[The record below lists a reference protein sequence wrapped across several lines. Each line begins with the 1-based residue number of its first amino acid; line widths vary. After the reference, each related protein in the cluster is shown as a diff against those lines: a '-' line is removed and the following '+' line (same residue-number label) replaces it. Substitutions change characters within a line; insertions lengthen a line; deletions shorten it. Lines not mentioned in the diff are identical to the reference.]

1 MDKDPTPGDPQRI
14 RKLAGTLHDFA
25 DDVSEALRAFKG
37 LAKEDEMIS
46 WAGRTAEVFAEE
58 FADAPGRLKKL
69 KKSYDI
75 AGDALSSFWPDLE
88 YAQDKADKAL
98 RDGRAAHAD
107 LATAR
112 TALSGADDWVR
123 TATAKSDSYDPDR
136 TGGGAKN
143 VPPPDE
149 AEVRRATR
157 NAQHAKAK
165 QSAAQRD
172 VGAAQSALDAA
183 KKLANQ
189 AKGLR
194 EEAARRTVKK
204 LEEASDAGIPNRHWW
219 EEIGD
224 WVTDNWDEIVTV
236 CKWVVTVL
244 GIIVM
249 IIGGPLGWLVF
260 AAALVVLADTVRK
273 MHNGT
278 AGWGDLAWALLDCI
292 PATKGFT
299 SLAKIGKLWKVGG
312 LRALGAGFMGGIGG
326 GLKNLAN
333 GARNLGGSARNIFR
347 GFDGS
352 WLSRVASRGSGNPLP
367 SAEQIKDALRNL
379 NPQLSKNTYTSEQG
393 HYYATRVFQGGR
405 TDEAVFAGHGFLEE
419 GAGTFTVPEGTSV
432 SFYVNHGEQLPGL
445 DGLAVEAGV
454 YPGSALQ
461 TAQAGDVVPNYTLA
475 APSASMGRSFSV
487 FENSLT
493 VAERAKISDLLQT
506 GMGNVHWA
514 ACREIV

>member
-1 MDKDPTPGDPQRI
+1 MSQRPADWHILDLDKDPTPGDPQRI

-37 LAKEDEMIS
+37 LAKEDEMLS
-46 WAGRTAEVFAEE
+46 WAGKTAEVFAEE
-58 FADAPGRLKKL
+58 FATAPGKLKKL

-88 YAQDKADKAL
+88 DAQDKADKAL

-107 LATAR
+107 LATAQ

-123 TATAKSDSYDPDR
+123 TATEKSDSYDPDR
-136 TGGGAKN
+136 AVGGAKN

-236 CKWVVTVL
+236 CKWVVTVV

-326 GLKNLAN
+326 GLKNVASGLR
-333 GARNLGGSARNIFR
+333 GLRDTLGSLTRIERVLQTGGSLRRIR
-347 GFDGS
+347 GAADFGTEWADEAYDS
-352 WLSRVASRGSGNPLP
+352 IRAADDIDSVAANAAEHGFTRPDV
-367 SAEQIKDALRNL
+367 EQIKNHLFHDEHTLDYFGDAYRGRFDSNPRIAEAWTRLREG
-379 NPQLSKNTYTSEQG
+379 NPHGSDISLLRHELFESNHMKTTGNDSY
-393 HYYATRVFQGGR
+393 R
-405 TDEAVFAGHGFLEE
+405 EAHQAALDAGHTWDEE
-419 GAGTFTVPEGTSV
+419 AAAR
-432 SFYVNHGEQLPGL
+432 
-445 DGLAVEAGV
+445 DGLGYPPMAG
-454 YPGSALQ
+454 
-461 TAQAGDVVPNYTLA
+461 
-475 APSASMGRSFSV
+475 
-487 FENSLT
+487 
-493 VAERAKISDLLQT
+493 
-506 GMGNVHWA
+506 
-514 ACREIV
+514 